1 MVLILVLKRYL
12 YLDLAKSLK
21 GLPPNFIDE
30 EKSLEL
36 KIAIMNK
43 RLIGLLLFL
52 SSFHAIAQE
61 GYFLKSK
68 DQTDLFI
75 EEKGTG
81 TPVIILSGG
90 PGLNPGYVYPIHEQL
105 SKQFRSII
113 LHQRGTGKTVMA
125 KIDSTTLSLEKYIED
140 LEALRNHLHV
150 KKLILIGQSWGG
162 MLSMEYCSRYPDK
175 VEKLVLV
182 GSGSPSM
189 NFINYF
195 SDNIQMRLRP
205 EDLTEKAGLKRIW
218 TGYFFDRESAL
229 ASKAA
234 IDFTKVNGQ
243 PGINSIMVGD
253 YAAKESQRLFNLKKY
268 KGPAIVIQGYQD
280 PVGFAAFEIKSAI
293 PQAELLFV
301 KQSGHFPWLEKE
313 TTQKQFFEYLNKA
326 LK

>member
-1 MVLILVLKRYL
+1 MKKILL
-12 YLDLAKSLK
+12 
-21 GLPPNFIDE
+21 GLVVFI
-30 EKSLEL
+30 
-36 KIAIMNK
+36 
-43 RLIGLLLFL
+43 

-61 GYFLKSK
+61 GYFIKSK
-68 DQTDLFI
+68 DQTDIFI
-75 EEKGTG
+75 EEKGSG
-81 TPVIILSGG
+81 TPVVLLSGG

-140 LEALRNHLHV
+140 LEALRNHLQL

-162 MLSMEYCSRYPDK
+162 MLSLEYCSRLPNH
-175 VEKLVLV
+175 VEKLILV

-189 NFINYF
+189 NFGNYF

-253 YAAKESQRLFNLKKY
+253 YAAKESQRLANLKKY

-280 PVGFAAFEIKSAI
+280 PVGFAAYEIKSVI

-301 KQSGHFPWLEKE
+301 KQSGHMPWFEKE
-313 TTQKQFFEYLNKA
+313 STQKQFYDFLIAA

>member
-1 MVLILVLKRYL
+1 MMRVK
-12 YLDLAKSLK
+12 
-21 GLPPNFIDE
+21 F
-30 EKSLEL
+30 
-36 KIAIMNK
+36 
-43 RLIGLLLFL
+43 IGLLIFFTSLQAF
-52 SSFHAIAQE
+52 AQE
-61 GYFLKSK
+61 GYFIKSK
-68 DQTDLFI
+68 DQTDIFI

-81 TPVIILSGG
+81 TPVVLLSGG
-90 PGLNPGYVYPIHEQL
+90 PGLNPFYVYPIHEQL
-105 SKQFRSII
+105 SKHFRSII

-125 KIDSTTLSLEKYIED
+125 KIDSTTLSLDKYVED
-140 LEALRNHLHV
+140 LEALRNHLQA

-189 NFINYF
+189 NFANYF

-205 EDLTEKAGLKRIW
+205 EDLAEKSGLKRNWI
-218 TGYFFDRESAL
+218 GYFFDRESGL

-234 IDFTKVNGQ
+234 IDFTKISGQ

-253 YAAKESQRLFNLKKY
+253 YAAKEKQRLANLKKY
-268 KGPAIVIQGYQD
+268 KGPAYVIQGYQD
-280 PVGFAAFEIKSAI
+280 PVGFAAYEIKSVI

-301 KQSGHFPWLEKE
+301 KQSGHLPWFEKE
-313 TTQKQFFEYLNKA
+313 STQKQFYDFLIKA

>member
-1 MVLILVLKRYL
+1 MKKILL
-12 YLDLAKSLK
+12 
-21 GLPPNFIDE
+21 GLVVF
-30 EKSLEL
+30 
-36 KIAIMNK
+36 M
-43 RLIGLLLFL
+43 

-61 GYFLKSK
+61 GYFIKSK
-68 DQTDLFI
+68 DQTDIFI
-75 EEKGTG
+75 EEKGSG
-81 TPVIILSGG
+81 TPVVLLSGG
-90 PGLNPGYVYPIHEQL
+90 PGLNPFYVYPIHEQL
-105 SKQFRSII
+105 SKHFRSII

-140 LEALRNHLHV
+140 LEALRNHLQL

-162 MLSMEYCSRYPDK
+162 MLSLEYCSRLPNH

-189 NFINYF
+189 NFGNYF

-253 YAAKESQRLFNLKKY
+253 YAAKESQRLANLKKY

-280 PVGFAAFEIKSAI
+280 PVGFAAYEIKSAI

-301 KQSGHFPWLEKE
+301 KQSGHMPWFEKE
-313 TTQKQFFEYLNKA
+313 STQKQFYDFLIAA